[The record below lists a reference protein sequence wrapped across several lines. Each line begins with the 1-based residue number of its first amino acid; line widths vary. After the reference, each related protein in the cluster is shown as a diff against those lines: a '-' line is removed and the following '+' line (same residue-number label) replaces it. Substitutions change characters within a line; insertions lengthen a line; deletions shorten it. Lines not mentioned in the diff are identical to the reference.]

1 MPGIKERGVHAVLL
15 ELAKIIPRFRACR
28 TARLCHPPGM
38 NPKRLVLA
46 IVAVFV
52 GIFATDM
59 LIHGVW
65 LNSLYKETAQLWR
78 TEAEMTH
85 HMAYLIAGQFLTAL
99 MFVLIWAHA
108 AMPSLGRA
116 CAYGLCMALFQQA
129 MTFIT
134 YAVQPLP
141 GGIALRWVLAGAAQG
156 VLMGMIVYFAYKTKA
171 RSAAAPAA

>member
-1 MPGIKERGVHAVLL
+1 
-15 ELAKIIPRFRACR
+15 
-28 TARLCHPPGM
+28 M

-65 LNSLYKETAQLWR
+65 LNSLYKDTAQLWR
-78 TEAEMTH
+78 SEAEMRH
-85 HMAYLIAGQFLTAL
+85 HMAFLTAGQFLTAL
-99 MFVLIWAHA
+99 MFVLIWTHA
-108 AMPSLGRA
+108 AIASLGRA

-141 GGIALRWVLAGAAQG
+141 GEIALKWVLAGSAQG
-156 VLMGMIVYFAYKTKA
+156 VLMGVIVFFTYKTKA
-171 RSAAAPAA
+171 QSAATAPAA